1 MTGGMSEHLT
11 ESLRALLGAEA
22 LVSLA
27 EAFGGRGLYVP
38 QEIGADHPIVRAV
51 GIHAAAKLAKRYS
64 LAFIRVPL
72 ARELRAR
79 HYRAKGLSNG
89 EIASKL
95 GITETGVDK
104 LFARMERPPAKGS
117 GQLPLIF

>member
-1 MTGGMSEHLT
+1 MSEQLT
-11 ESLRALLGAEA
+11 ESLKALLGVEA

-27 EAFGGRGLYVP
+27 ERFGGRRLYVP
-38 QEIGADHPIVRAV
+38 LSIGAGHEIASAI
-51 GIHAAAKLAKRYS
+51 GAEAAAKLARRYS

-79 HYRAKGLSNG
+79 HYRARGLSNG
-89 EIASKL
+89 AIASKL

-104 LFARMERPPAKGS
+104 LFARMSRPPEKGS
-117 GQLPLIF
+117 GQLSLRL

>member
-1 MTGGMSEHLT
+1 MSEHLT

-22 LVSLA
+22 LISLA
-27 EAFGGRGLYVP
+27 ETFGGRRLYVP
-38 QEIGADHPIVRAV
+38 QSTGADHPIARAI
-51 GIHAAAKLAKRYS
+51 GSHAAAKLARRYS

-79 HYRAKGLSNG
+79 HYRAHGLSNG
-89 EIASKL
+89 DIASKL

-117 GQLPLIF
+117 AQLPLNL